1 MPGRNKRAGADVL
14 HLGDMGAYGLTDPM
28 NVMAAS
34 LAIRGRRHTYRRM
47 AMGRVE
53 GAHPSRPQGS

>member
-1 MPGRNKRAGADVL
+1 MWLLRRLTGPKGGETVL
-14 HLGDMGAYGLTDPM
+14 HPGDMGAFGVSDPM

-47 AMGRVE
+47 AMR
-53 GAHPSRPQGS
+53 

>member
-1 MPGRNKRAGADVL
+1 MESYD
-14 HLGDMGAYGLTDPM
+14 LTDPM

-47 AMGRVE
+47 AMGRAE
-53 GAHPSRPQGS
+53 GAQDR